1 MPKQRNAT
9 HSLLHPDLAALIETV
24 RFGTV
29 SAAAVSLGI
38 SQPALSAR
46 LARLSRSTGA
56 ALFARHGRTLRLTAH
71 GSRVH
76 DGASRVLRSCEAL
89 DAAIR
94 SGVGDSTPL
103 RVGTADAVP
112 KLVVR
117 KILLP
122 YIALGVKL
130 ECREWRSDHLEEE
143 LNSHRLDL
151 LVTDR
156 EPVSLRGED
165 LSTSVEGR
173 SSIVFSARM
182 EVAKQLRKNFP
193 HSMEEAEL
201 ALPAPPSPLRER
213 IDRWLSRNAPR
224 ARVTIEAEDRSL
236 LHHFAQS
243 GRFVVPIA
251 KSTAAIVERQFN
263 LHRIGELKGV
273 EESYYLIRSTW
284 RVPELRRDSSR

>member
-1 MPKQRNAT
+1 M
-9 HSLLHPDLAALIETV
+9 
-24 RFGTV
+24 
-29 SAAAVSLGI
+29 
-38 SQPALSAR
+38 
-46 LARLSRSTGA
+46 
-56 ALFARHGRTLRLTAH
+56 
-71 GSRVH
+71 
-76 DGASRVLRSCEAL
+76 
-89 DAAIR
+89 
-94 SGVGDSTPL
+94 
-103 RVGTADAVP
+103 
-112 KLVVR
+112 
-117 KILLP
+117 
-122 YIALGVKL
+122 
-130 ECREWRSDHLEEE
+130 EEE

-165 LSTSVEGR
+165 LATSVEGR
-173 SSIVFSARM
+173 SSIVFSARL

-193 HSMEEAEL
+193 HSIEEAEL

-263 LHRIGELKGV
+263 LHRVGELKGV